1 MSPDSFFFVVDEGV
15 SLGDLAAACDCKLQ
29 NEGDSSEKIKGVGP
43 IESASS
49 GCLTFLGNPRYTDE
63 LSTTGASAIICSE
76 QHASRVRDGVAV
88 LVSDD
93 PYLSFALAMRKLY
106 GAGLRPLVVTGETG
120 ISANVFVHPTAQI
133 EDSVIIESGAVIGE
147 DAHIGSGTIIG
158 PNAVVGCGVRIGR
171 DVSIASTASVI
182 HSIIGDRVILHSGV
196 RVGDD
201 GFGFAM
207 GSSGHTKIPQIG
219 RVIIQDDVEVG
230 ANSTIDRGMNRDTVI
245 GEGTKIDN
253 LVMIGHNVV
262 VGRHCVLVAQS
273 GIAGS
278 STLEDFVVLGGR
290 SVVNG
295 HVRIGMG
302 AQLSG
307 LSAVFDD
314 VPSGARWGGTPAR
327 PIRHWLREI
336 GRARRDASGSGNKKS

>member
-1 MSPDSFFFVVDEGV
+1 MSSDSFFFVVNESV
-15 SLGDLAAACDCKLQ
+15 SLGDLASACDCELK
-29 NEGDSSEKIKGVGP
+29 NPKDASKKIDSVGP
-43 IESASS
+43 IESAGS
-49 GCLTFLGNPRYTDE
+49 GSLTFLGNPRYVDE
-63 LSTTGASAIICSE
+63 LSTTRASAVICSE
-76 QHASRVRDGVAV
+76 QHASRVTGDVSV
-88 LVSDD
+88 LVSSD
-93 PYLSFALAMRKLY
+93 PYMSFALAMRKLY
-106 GAGLRPLVVTGETG
+106 KSGLRPLVVTGETG
-120 ISANVFVHPTAQI
+120 ISSSAYIHPTAKI
-133 EDSVIIESGAVIGE
+133 EDSVIIEAGSVIGSDVE
-147 DAHIGSGTIIG
+147 IGTGTIIG
-158 PNAVVGCGVRIGR
+158 PNVVIGCGVRIGR

-182 HSIIGDRVILHSGV
+182 HSIIGDRVIIHGGV
-196 RVGDD
+196 RLGDD
-201 GFGFAM
+201 GFGFSM
-207 GSSGHTKIPQIG
+207 GSSGHTKIPQVG
-219 RVIIQDDVEVG
+219 RVIIQDDVEIG
-230 ANSTIDRGMNRDTVI
+230 ANSTIDRGMNRDTII

-314 VPSGARWGGTPAR
+314 VPSGVRWGGIPAR
-327 PIRHWLREI
+327 PIRHWLREV
-336 GRARRDASGSGNKKS
+336 GKARRDASSKNLEK